1 MTGSTVIPGDA
12 SHTRAMSDPFP
23 LPQDQATGFA
33 PRELGVPYPTTPEC
47 LPVGRLHA
55 GRYVVRFATSVEDLD
70 AIQRL
75 RFEVFNLELGE
86 GLDSAFDSGRDHDEL
101 DPLVHHLLIA
111 TAEGEVVGTYRLQT
125 AAMAASQR
133 GFYSAGEYDL
143 GTMPGEFIAEAVE
156 VGRACVAK
164 GHRNGRVLNLLW
176 RGLAMYLI
184 HNRKRYLFGCCS
196 LTSQEPALGIA
207 TWRMLSAG
215 GSMHPDIMVAAL
227 PAFECQADDA
237 AVEQQV
243 PYIPPLFQSYL
254 TLGAKVCSAPA
265 LDRTFKTIDFLVALD
280 VTALDEH
287 SYRFFF
293 R

>member
-1 MTGSTVIPGDA
+1 MPDSFQHLP
-12 SHTRAMSDPFP
+12 HDP
-23 LPQDQATGFA
+23 ATAFA
-33 PRELGVPYPTTPEC
+33 PRELGVPYPTTPEARPAGA
-47 LPVGRLHA
+47 LNA
-55 GRYVVRFATSVEDLD
+55 GRYTVRFAASVEDLD

-86 GLDSAFDSGRDHDEL
+86 GLDSAFDSGRDHDDL
-101 DPLVHHLLIA
+101 DPLLHHLLIA
-111 TAEGEVVGTYRLQT
+111 TADGDVVGTYRLQT
-125 AAMAASQR
+125 SDMAARQR

-143 GTMPGEFIAEAVE
+143 STMPAEFIANAVE

-207 TWRMLSAG
+207 TWRKLSAD
-215 GSMHPDIMVAAL
+215 GSTDPRIMVPAL
-227 PAFECQADDA
+227 PGFSCEPVDEAEVVRQA
-237 AVEQQV
+237 
-243 PYIPPLFQSYL
+243 PHIPPLFQSYL
-254 TLGAKVCSAPA
+254 NLGAKVCSAPA